1 MLVPE
6 IIFESDELLVI
17 DKPAGLIVHSDGR
30 TVEPSMAEWVLKK
43 YPALA
48 EVGEPWISPQGE
60 KILLPGIVHR
70 LDRTTSGVMLLAK
83 TQEMYLYLKQ
93 QFTERKIEKTYMVWV
108 YGHPETSSG
117 QVVAEIV
124 RAEIFLAAAPALEN
138 PSVVAKRAT
147 TSESKKGWAA
157 RSTTIDDTRAAITK
171 WKALK
176 ETTDAPTGEPAS
188 LLEIEPLTGRTHQIR
203 VHISSIGHP
212 VIADHLYAPDRAP
225 LLNFQRPALH
235 ASTIS
240 LTLAGEQKSFSAP
253 PPKDFHYASL
263 LQNTRIRT
271 GEDSGGYAGHL

>member
-70 LDRTTSGVMLLAK
+70 LDRTTSGVMLIAK
-83 TQEMYLYLKQ
+83 TSEMYRYLKQ
-93 QFTERKIEKTYMVWV
+93 QFRERKIEKTYLAWV

-157 RSTTIDDTRAAITK
+157 RSTTIDDRRAAITI
-171 WKALK
+171 WQVRK
-176 ETTDAPTGEPAS
+176 EIQDKRSGEPVS
-188 LLEIEPLTGRTHQIR
+188 LLEIKPETGRTHQIR
-203 VHISSIGHP
+203 VHLSSIGHP
-212 VIADHLYAPDRAP
+212 VVADHLYAPDRP
-225 LLNFQRPALH
+225 SLLNFQRPALH
-235 ASTIS
+235 ASSIIVTIQGQPQ
-240 LTLAGEQKSFSAP
+240 TYQAP
-253 PPKDFHYASL
+253 PPSDFPK
-263 LQNTRIRT
+263 
-271 GEDSGGYAGHL
+271 